1 MAEQANARRVTGP
14 GDVTVRLLDPQEAP
28 LLIELIRHCYAE
40 TYIDP
45 TFYEEPSVRAL
56 LASGKLYS
64 IGAFSVS
71 GELVG
76 HMGITSRPWGGAT
89 ADAGMTLVDPS
100 HRGKGIAREVAV
112 GLAQQS
118 VALGLIGVHDYPVT
132 VHAATQRLAKGFG
145 VDTGLMLVN
154 IPADVAF
161 QEMETPAPGERS
173 SSLMR
178 WLPFGRAPRREVYL
192 PDRYRER
199 LTSLYEAAALP
210 RSVCDA
216 DATVSAQPSEL
227 EVILD
232 TRRKIARIGVTR
244 IGADLDARVKAET
257 GRASDEGAIVG
268 HVDLPL
274 SDPGT
279 PFAAVVLRAVGYSFA
294 GLLPEY
300 RDGDVL
306 RMQWLSLEAQA
317 SAAAVLST
325 DATRAIE
332 AFVLEDRAGLIAS

>member
-1 MAEQANARRVTGP
+1 
-14 GDVTVRLLDPQEAP
+14 VTVRLLDPQEAP
-28 LLIELIRHCYAE
+28 LLIGLIRRCYGE

-45 TFYEEPSVRAL
+45 TFYDGSLVRAL
-56 LASGKLYS
+56 LANGKLHS

-89 ADAGMTLVDPS
+89 SDAGMTLVDPL
-100 HRGKGIAREVAV
+100 HRGKGIARQVAV

-132 VHAATQRLAKGFG
+132 VHGATQRLAKGFG

-154 IPADVAF
+154 MPADVAF
-161 QEMETPAPGERS
+161 REMETPAPGQRS

-178 WLPFGRAPRREVYL
+178 WLPFGRAPQRDVYL
-192 PDRYRER
+192 PERYHER
-199 LTSLYEAAALP
+199 LVSLYAEARLP
-210 RSVCDA
+210 RSIREA
-216 DATVSAQPSEL
+216 DATVSVQLSEL
-227 EVILD
+227 EVVLD

-244 IGADLDARVKAET
+244 IGADLDARVEAET
-257 GRASDEGAIVG
+257 RTASDGGAIVG

-274 SDPGT
+274 SDPGA
-279 PFAAVVLRAVGYSFA
+279 PFAAVVLRAMGYSFA

-306 RMQWLSLEAQA
+306 RMQWLSLEAHA
-317 SAAAVLST
+317 SAAVVLST

-332 AFVLEDRAGLIAS
+332 SFVVEDRAELVAR